1 MTHWNSYHE
10 NLIKKW
16 SAMSKTYSIMHSMS
30 SEYYNNWDKRLGIPV
45 ILLGAAATSSIF
57 TTSGETDNIWVYVNG
72 GLVLLMTGIS
82 GISKFLGTTEKLAKH
97 TSAAFKYT
105 EISMNIDTV
114 LSFPRNDRE
123 EKPREFI
130 NLIKTN
136 ILELREH
143 SPDLPTWVI
152 SSYITKLDK
161 SLVSTVTKI
170 NRSEKLNNYDDLK
183 KINNW
188 KSGIAI
194 EQINIVS
201 ENQTQL
207 DQSSDKTVSE
217 NQTNVDNKLED
228 IKQEDTKNYSTEDCK
243 LTSLDT
249 EDDLYRCKQLE
260 IISYKLEK
268 HYNSDQDV
276 DK

>member
-1 MTHWNSYHE
+1 
-10 NLIKKW
+10 
-16 SAMSKTYSIMHSMS
+16 MS

-57 TTSGETDNIWVYVNG
+57 TTSGQTDNIWVYVNG

-188 KSGIAI
+188 KSGSAI

-243 LTSLDT
+243 LTSLDIG
-249 EDDLYRCKQLE
+249 DDLYRCKQLE